1 MQQTNNRTQY
11 DAMTGADGPDEGVL
25 RVVPLGG
32 LGDIGK
38 NMMVLEYGDDLILI
52 DAGSMFPYEETPGVD
67 LIIPDTEYLLERQE
81 RLRAI
86 ILTHGHEDH
95 IGALPFLLEFG
106 IAVPIYGAD
115 LTIGIVESKFE
126 DEQVPPEA
134 LQLLHKVDVTSR
146 LDLGSF
152 QVEFFQVNHSFP
164 SSMGISIQTPL
175 GRIIHTGDFKF
186 DDNPVLDQ
194 PIDEA
199 RLRQWGDEG
208 VLLLMADS
216 TNAEEDMAT
225 SSEASIEDTLQYLFA
240 QAPGRIFL
248 TTFASNISRV
258 QQVVQLAH
266 RNGRRV
272 GLVGRSMFRYVGN
285 AIDLGYLQF
294 GWQDL
299 LHTRQIENEPDAEVA
314 VLVTGS
320 QGEQLSALNRM
331 SLNGHRD
338 HGIRPTDTVIISAS
352 PIPGNEVK
360 FYSMVNRLFEQG
372 ANVIYSN
379 LADIHVSGH
388 GSQRENERMLALVRP
403 RFFAPVH
410 GEYRHLVL
418 NKRNAV
424 AFGMPEADIFVLADG
439 QILEIE
445 NVYGTEQP
453 TGRAALAHCD
463 AWLGAKI
470 PSGLILVDGTMI
482 SDDGQVLKER
492 KWLRD
497 GGLLGC
503 VIVYDAGQKSL
514 QRAPDIFTRG
524 LLYREEQGDFHERA
538 RQLAS
543 RQCLR
548 AMRQKNSGKRHI
560 EQAVQRVL
568 NQYCREE
575 LGRRPVIVV
584 RLIAA

>member
-1 MQQTNNRTQY
+1 MNQQDNRTDY
-11 DAMTGADGPDEGVL
+11 GALEVADRPDEGVL

-32 LGDIGK
+32 LGNIGK
-38 NMMVLEYGDDLILI
+38 NMMILEYEDDLILI
-52 DAGSMFPYEETPGVD
+52 DAGSLFPHEETPGVD
-67 LIIPDTEYLLERQE
+67 LIIPDTEYLLERQD

-126 DEQVPPEA
+126 DENVPPAA
-134 LQLLHKVDVTSR
+134 LKLLHKVDVESR

-175 GRIIHTGDFKF
+175 GRVIHTGDFKF
-186 DDNPVLDQ
+186 DANPVLDK
-194 PIDEA
+194 PIDEE

-216 TNAEEDMAT
+216 TNAEEDVAT
-225 SSEASIEDTLQYLFA
+225 SSEATIEDTLQHLFD

-258 QQVVQLAH
+258 QQVILLAH
-266 RNGRRV
+266 RNGRQV
-272 GLVGRSMFRYVGN
+272 GLAGRSMFRYVGN
-285 AIDLGYLQF
+285 AIDLGYLDI

-299 LHTRQIENEPDAEVA
+299 LSARQIENEPDTRVV

-331 SLNGHRD
+331 SLGGHRD

-360 FYSMVNRLFEQG
+360 FYSMVNRLFQQG
-372 ANVIYSN
+372 ADVIYSN

-388 GSQRENERMLALVRP
+388 GSQRENERMLALTRP

-410 GEYRHLVL
+410 GEHRHLVL
-418 NKRNAV
+418 NKRNAI
-424 AFGMPEADIFVLADG
+424 AFGMPAEDVFVLADG
-439 QILEIE
+439 QILEME
-445 NVYGTEQP
+445 NEAGKELP
-453 TGRAALAHCD
+453 GGREALTYCD
-463 AWLGAKI
+463 AWLGEQI
-470 PSGLILVDGTMI
+470 PAGQILVDGSII
-482 SDDGQVLKER
+482 SDDEQVLKER

-497 GGLLGC
+497 GGVLGC
-503 VIVYDAGQKSL
+503 VIVYNAGEKSL
-514 QRAPDIFTRG
+514 RGAPDIFTRG
-524 LLYREEQGDFHERA
+524 
-538 RQLAS
+538 S
-543 RQCLR
+543 PV
-548 AMRQKNSGKRHI
+548 SGRT
-560 EQAVQRVL
+560 
-568 NQYCREE
+568 
-575 LGRRPVIVV
+575 GRFP
-584 RLIAA
+584 

>member
-1 MQQTNNRTQY
+1 MNQQDNRVSYEVT
-11 DAMTGADGPDEGVL
+11 DVVDRPGDGVL

-38 NMMVLEYGDDLILI
+38 NMMVLEYEDDLILI
-52 DAGSMFPYEETPGVD
+52 DAGSLFPHEETPGVD
-67 LIIPDTEYLLERQE
+67 LIIPDTEYLLERQD

-106 IAVPIYGAD
+106 VSVPIYGAD

-126 DEQVPPEA
+126 DENVPREA
-134 LQLLHKVDVTSR
+134 LKLLHKVNVDSC
-146 LDLGSF
+146 LDLGHF

-164 SSMGISIQTPL
+164 SSMGISVRTPL

-186 DDNPVLDQ
+186 DANPVLDK
-194 PIDEA
+194 PIDEE
-199 RLRQWGDEG
+199 RLHQWGDEG

-216 TNAEEDMAT
+216 TNAEQDVAT
-225 SSEASIEDTLQYLFA
+225 SSETTIEDTLQLLFA

-285 AIDLGYLQF
+285 AIDLGYLDI

-299 LHTRQIENEPDAEVA
+299 LSARQIENETDTEVL

-331 SLNGHRD
+331 SLGGHRD

-360 FYSMVNRLFEQG
+360 FYSMVNRLFERG
-372 ANVIYSN
+372 GDVIYSN

-410 GEYRHLVL
+410 GEYRHLIL
-418 NKRNAV
+418 NKRNAI
-424 AFGMPEADIFVLADG
+424 AFGMPEEDIFVLAEG
-439 QILEIE
+439 QILELE
-445 NVYGTEQP
+445 NVYGEELP
-453 TGRAALAHCD
+453 AARSALDHCE
-463 AWLGAKI
+463 AWLGDKI
-470 PSGLILVDGTMI
+470 STGQILVDGSII
-482 SDDGQVLKER
+482 SDDEQVLKER

-497 GGLLGC
+497 GGVLGC
-503 VIVYDAGQKSL
+503 VIVYDAGDKSML
-514 QRAPDIFTRG
+514 GAPETFTRG
-524 LLYREEQGDFHERA
+524 LLYPEEQREFHERA
-538 RQLAS
+538 QHLAS
-543 RQCLR
+543 RKFR
-548 AMRQKNSGKRHI
+548 RSMRQNDSKRNI
-560 EQAVQRVL
+560 QQAVQRVL
-568 NQYCREE
+568 SQYCREE
-575 LGRRPVIVV
+575 LGRRPVIIV
-584 RLIAA
+584 RLIAT